1 MDIRSFCSQS
11 RVMIVAGKGGV
22 GKTTMVAALAN
33 LAAGAGLSVLVIELE
48 GRAGVSTAFGGSG
61 ALGYAGEVLHAAGA
75 TDFGEGRI
83 DERSPLTPGTVH
95 ARTITP
101 DDALLEYLDDHGMKR
116 FSKRLLSSGIID
128 IVAGAIP
135 GIRDIL
141 VLGKVKQIEQQ
152 GIADLVLV
160 DAPATGHAMTFL
172 SSARGLLDAARGGP
186 IRAQAADVVALL
198 SDPVRCQV
206 ALVTLP
212 EEMPVNEVV
221 EAAYQLEDRVGIA
234 LGPVIVNACYP
245 TAHTLDAPAADTV
258 SAAGVGIDQDLVESL
273 EAARRFRQRRHELQ
287 EGEIVRLAGAL
298 PLPQLRVPFLFA
310 DAIGPVELDTLSQ
323 ALARGIEA
331 MHEPDPVTR

>member
-11 RVMIVAGKGGV
+11 RVLIVAGKGGV
-22 GKTTMVAALAN
+22 GKTTMVAALAH
-33 LAAGAGLSVLVIELE
+33 LAAGSGLSVLVIELE
-48 GRAGVSTAFGGSG
+48 GRTGVSAAFGGSG
-61 ALGYAGEVLHAAGA
+61 VLGYAGEVLQAAGA
-75 TDFGEGRI
+75 TDLGDGPVDDGAR
-83 DERSPLTPGTVH
+83 LAPGTVH

-101 DDALLEYLDDHGMKR
+101 DDALLEYLDDHGMRR

-186 IRAQAADVVALL
+186 IRSQAADVAALL
-198 SDPVRCQV
+198 SDPRRCQV

-245 TAHTLDAPAADTV
+245 PSPGLEEPAPTTV
-258 SAAGVGIDQDLVESL
+258 AAAGADLDPALVDAL
-273 EAARRFRQRRHELQ
+273 EAARRFRQRRHDLQ
-287 EGEIVRLAGAL
+287 EQEILRLADEL

-310 DAIGPVELDTLSQ
+310 EAIGPLELDTLSQ
-323 ALARGIEA
+323 ALAHGIEA
-331 MHEPDPVTR
+331 LHEPDAVVR